1 MLDYISDTNAE
12 LILVSAPEGFIFCR
26 NCFYYDSEANY
37 CWMLELNLCPDF
49 FCSYGKSCD

>member
-1 MLDYISDTNAE
+1 MLDYISTNAE